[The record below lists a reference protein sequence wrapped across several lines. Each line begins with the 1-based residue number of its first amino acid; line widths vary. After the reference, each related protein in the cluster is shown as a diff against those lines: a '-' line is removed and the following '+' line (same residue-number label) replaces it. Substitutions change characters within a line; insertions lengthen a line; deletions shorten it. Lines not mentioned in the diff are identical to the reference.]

1 MNYAFFTI
9 LSFIFMCNTVCADE
23 NEGYLKYK
31 DVKFD
36 KVLFDDQFFSDILL
50 EKDVSNAP
58 KYEEE
63 KNIIQNNFPSSVIS
77 PFTFDALNTLKT
89 DNKTVMIVFRDHS
102 DKKLHAL
109 LQRFLPIQPF
119 VDSFKEEGTVVSF
132 VQMGENGCN
141 FLIVKQSFNFQEEK
155 VGGKKLSGKGLS
167 YVLNHLT
174 KVVKT
179 SLYKSRFRSY
189 KPGDDYS
196 IYRNVKDTINDGGV
210 AFEWGYF
217 DGYVYI
223 NPSLGFSIDLP
234 QWETVRKVQ
243 KDLSQEEGVGYFFG
257 QMNLFL
263 FNKYPQAPDILYNP
277 EMCLSVVH
285 VKAKSLESYLEEND
299 YKNIEKEKISGK
311 DIYTFRRSYPVRDH
325 ETGRPL
331 DHLSFINQKIIFFKK
346 NGLIGE
352 MGIKYGNDEQERE
365 LAVILETIQLK

>member
-1 MNYAFFTI
+1 MNYIFFTI
-9 LSFIFMCNTVCADE
+9 LSFIFICNTVCADE
-23 NEGYLKYK
+23 NVGYLKYK

-36 KVLFDDQFFSDILL
+36 KVLLDDQFFSDILL
-50 EKDVSNAP
+50 EKDDSNIT

-63 KNIIQNNFPSSVIS
+63 KDIIQNNFPSSVVS

-89 DNKTVMIVFRDHS
+89 DNKTVIIVFRDHS
-102 DKKLHAL
+102 DKKLHSL

-119 VDSFKEEGTVVSF
+119 VDSFTEEGTVVSF
-132 VQMGENGCN
+132 VQMGENGGN

-155 VGGKKLSGKGLS
+155 VAGKKLSGKGFS
-167 YVLNHLT
+167 YILNHLT
-174 KVVKT
+174 KVVKV
-179 SLYKSRFRSY
+179 SSYKSRFQNY
-189 KPGDDYS
+189 KPGDDYA
-196 IYRNVKDTINDGGV
+196 IYRDVKDAINDGGV
-210 AFEWGYF
+210 AFEQGF
-217 DGYVYI
+217 FEGSVYI

-243 KDLSQEEGVGYFFG
+243 KELSQEADIGYFFG
-257 QMNLFL
+257 RMNVLLFDR
-263 FNKYPQAPDILYNP
+263 YPQSPDILNNP

-285 VKAKSLESYLEEND
+285 VKAKSLESYLEENG

-325 ETGRPL
+325 DTGRPL
-331 DHLSFINQKIIFFKK
+331 DPPSLIHLKIIFFKK

-365 LAVILETIQLK
+365 LARILGTIQLK